1 MEFEL
6 FADVTPRTA
15 ENFRALCTGEY
26 GVSSV
31 SGKPM
36 HYKGCRFHRIIS
48 GFMAQGGDFTRGD
61 GTGGESIYALKF
73 NDENFHRT
81 HDSPGLLSM
90 ANSGPNTNG
99 SQFFITFKATPH
111 LDGRHVVFGRIVSG
125 HEVLRVLELV
135 AVDSN
140 DKPKVPVTIV
150 DCGQIGVEEDLVPK
164 VSDGASIR
172 KAAADGAG
180 SKDGAGGNG
189 GEAGDADQSDNDNK
203 DAPRSHKQGDDESED
218 RATEID
224 VAAATAGMSEMEKRL
239 FMLRMKMN
247 KGRKE
252 NRAAADEEYKK
263 AHDPN
268 YERKQRAA
276 EWNEKRKKWNNEM
289 ASHGVSEKDAFMLET
304 AESAERKI
312 EREAEK
318 ARNVA
323 TFGWHAFTAE
333 ADYRAYEKR
342 LAKLPVGGAASSSR
356 AAGEEPDPMKYGLE
370 GAEVSREGLR
380 RIQQDIEDREKQRLK
395 YSRRRNEF
403 NGTNSAINDSNEFF
417 NKKIKREFDKYTVEI
432 RQNLERG
439 TAL

>member
-36 HYKGCRFHRIIS
+36 HYKGCKFHRIIS

-61 GTGGESIYALKF
+61 GTGGESIYSLKF

-81 HDSPGLLSM
+81 HDSAGLLSM

-99 SQFFITFKATPH
+99 SQFFITFRATPH

-125 HEVLRVLELV
+125 HEILRVLELV

-150 DCGQIGVEEDLVPK
+150 DCGQIGLEEDAVPNA
-164 VSDGASIR
+164 SEGTSIR
-172 KAAADGAG
+172 KAATDGAG
-180 SKDGAGGNG
+180 SSKEQRDGAEA
-189 GEAGDADQSDNDNK
+189 EAGDADQSDK
-203 DAPRSHKQGDDESED
+203 DDAGRSSKRVEDEAGDKEPEVDI
-218 RATEID
+218 AT
-224 VAAATAGMSEMEKRL
+224 ATAGMSEMEKRL

-263 AHDPN
+263 THDPN
-268 YERKQRAA
+268 YERKQRAT

-289 ASHGVSEKDAFMLET
+289 AANGVTEKDAFMLET
-304 AESAERKI
+304 AESAERKM
-312 EREAEK
+312 EKEAERAK
-318 ARNVA
+318 NVA

-342 LAKLPVGGAASSSR
+342 LAKLPVGGASSSSL
-356 AAGEEPDPMKYGLE
+356 AAGEEPDPMKYGRE
-370 GAEVSREGLR
+370 GAEVSRDGLR
-380 RIQQDIEDREKQRLK
+380 RIQQDIEDKEKQRLK